1 VSKNKLGKG
10 LNALLGD
17 NLLGEE
23 ILQLDPSLITTSPF
37 QPRSAVDDD
46 DIDDLAESLK
56 KLVSCNPS
64 WYEVL
69 GTNTNS

>member
-46 DIDDLAESLK
+46 DIDDLVVPQQSDQLSAKQE
-56 KLVSCNPS
+56 
-64 WYEVL
+64 
-69 GTNTNS
+69 